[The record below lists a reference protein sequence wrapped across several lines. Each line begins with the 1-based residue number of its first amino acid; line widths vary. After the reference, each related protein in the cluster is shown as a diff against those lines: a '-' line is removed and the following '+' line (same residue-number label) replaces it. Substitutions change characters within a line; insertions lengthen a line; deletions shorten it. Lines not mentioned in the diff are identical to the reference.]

1 MFYKCIIFYFIAEV
15 YSIPT
20 KIFDSKFKVIQ
31 VACGF
36 EHIVILMETG
46 CLYIHGSGR

>member
-1 MFYKCIIFYFIAEV
+1 MLYLILAI

-20 KIFDSKFKVIQ
+20 KIFDSEFKVSQ

-36 EHIVILMETG
+36 EHIIILLETG
-46 CLYIHGSGR
+46 CLYTRGSGR